1 MKYREKNRDKIR
13 EAKPT
18 KSSKKKVYKK
28 KNFDDES
35 LNDGSEC
42 EDWVGEDSDWLP
54 EDDLGEFN

>member
-28 KNFDDES
+28 KNCDEF
-35 LNDGSEC
+35 LDDGSEC
-42 EDWVGEDSDWLP
+42 EDWVGDSDWLP